1 MLSEYDYPN
10 DRYRRNAEEFTK
22 WLECFKDDSLEIK
35 DDIFLSMKNV
45 TSLVVDEMSQMKMM
59 FYCMLIEKV
68 YNHQLNG

>member
-1 MLSEYDYPN
+1 MT
-10 DRYRRNAEEFTK
+10 F
-22 WLECFKDDSLEIK
+22 FKYE
-35 DDIFLSMKNV
+35 NV